1 MNIKS
6 IKFKVITLMAV
17 SLLVMAISIMSISIS
32 RASDSLVKSNMAL
45 LDAVKES
52 KKEHLLDF
60 FQSLE
65 NLIRSRTADSTT
77 VQAMWALDESFLDL
91 ESLDDISNAEIKAKV
106 LQNYKDEY
114 LPNIN
119 FDIKGVKPKKAL
131 EDYLPKTKHALIA
144 QYLYIVDNE
153 YKLSQKN
160 KLLMNKNHK
169 EEYSLNH
176 VQTHPAYDQILKN
189 YGLYDIFI
197 INADGDVVYSVKKE
211 KDFGTNLINGVYSD
225 SGLALAFKKASKL
238 PADGVAFADFS
249 AYEPSFNEPAMFL
262 ASPLYF
268 RDDFEGA
275 VIFQLPKDK
284 INSVMNFKGNFEKAG
299 LGATGKA
306 NLVSLDGRMKND
318 SRFLDVI
325 DDENVKIAKTTIGTY
340 KIDSKSLDKIKEGE
354 NGSWIIKDHR
364 GIKVLSSYAP
374 IKIFDE
380 SWGII
385 VDIDESEVLENV
397 NEARDMI
404 VGTSIA
410 IILVLMLISIFLVQ
424 KFIISKL
431 NTLQDAS
438 YNLAKGDG
446 DLTSRIIV
454 PLGDEI
460 SEVAQNIN
468 AFIDK
473 VRITVSE
480 AKTSSSQNT
489 QISQTLSETSSSMKE
504 KAAEESAIVNNV
516 SIEGKDLQ
524 DVLSKSIEQAKITKD
539 DINSAGEILKG
550 ANKQIVHLAN
560 EIQGRAKDELEL
572 SHKLEQLSADAT
584 QVKDVLVVI
593 SDIADQTNLLAL
605 NAAIEAARAGEHGRG
620 FAVVADE
627 VRKLAERTQKSLSEI
642 NATISVIVQSVIDAS
657 QNISNNAKAIE
668 ILSSDANNAQSEIN
682 TSMVSL
688 ERSIIQVDETVTG
701 YINNS
706 KTVESMIHKVSEIEL
721 ISTENKKSMDDI
733 SNASSTLTQMTIS
746 LNDILKGYKT

>member
-17 SLLVMAISIMSISIS
+17 SLLVMALSIMSISIS

-65 NLIRSRTADSTT
+65 NLLRSRTADSAT
-77 VQAMWALDESFLDL
+77 VQAMWALDESFLEL
-91 ESLDDISNAEIKAKV
+91 ESLEDISLDEIKAKL
-106 LQNYKDEY
+106 LQHYEDEFI
-114 LPNIN
+114 PNIN
-119 FDIKGVKPKKAL
+119 FSIKGVKPKKAT
-131 EDYLPKTKHALIA
+131 EDYIPKTKHALIA

-153 YKLSQKN
+153 H
-160 KLLMNKNHK
+160 KLLEKDKLMMNKNHK
-169 EEYSLNH
+169 EEYSANH
-176 VQTHPAYDQILKN
+176 VQTHPTYEQILKN

-197 INADGDVVYSVKKE
+197 VNASGDVVYSVKKE
-211 KDFGTNLINGVYSD
+211 KDFGTNILNGVYAD
-225 SGLALAFKKASKL
+225 SGLALAFKKASKT
-238 PADGVAFADFS
+238 PKDGVAFADFS
-249 AYEPSFNEPAMFL
+249 TYEPSYNEPAMFL
-262 ASPLYF
+262 ASPLFF

-284 INSVMNFKGNFEKAG
+284 INSVMNFKGDFEKAG

-306 NLVSLDGRMKND
+306 NLVSLDGEMKND

-325 DDENVKIAKTTIGTY
+325 TDENVRIAKTTVGTY
-340 KIDSKSLDKIKEGE
+340 KIDSKSLDKINQGE
-354 NGSWIIKDHR
+354 SGSWIVKDHR
-364 GIKVLSSYAP
+364 GVEVLSSYAP
-374 IKIFDE
+374 IKIFGE

-397 NEARDMI
+397 KDTRDMI
-404 VGTSIA
+404 VATSIA
-410 IILVLMLISIFLVQ
+410 ILLVLMLISIFLVQ

-438 YNLAKGDG
+438 YNLAKGEG
-446 DLTSRIIV
+446 DLTRKIIV

-460 SEVAQNIN
+460 SEIAQNIN

-489 QISQTLSETSSSMKE
+489 QISQTLSETSSSMKI
-504 KAAEESAIVNNV
+504 KATEESDIVNTV
-516 SIEGKDLQ
+516 SQEGKDLQ

-550 ANKQIVHLAN
+550 ANKQIIHLAN
-560 EIQGRAKDELEL
+560 EIQNRAKDELEL
-572 SHKLEQLSADAT
+572 SHRLEQLSSDAT
-584 QVKDVLVVI
+584 QVKNVLSVI

-627 VRKLAERTQKSLSEI
+627 VRKLAERTQKSLGEI

-657 QNISNNAKAIE
+657 QSISNNAKAIE
-668 ILSSDANNAQSEIN
+668 ILSSDANNAQNEIN
-682 TSMVSL
+682 TSMVSI

-701 YINNS
+701 YIENS
-706 KTVESMIHKVSEIEL
+706 KTVESMIYKVSEIEI
-721 ISTENKKSMDDI
+721 ISTDNKKSMDDI
-733 SNASSTLTQMTIS
+733 SNASSTLTQMTVS